1 MQIDL
6 KASQLLMLALGM
18 MKAGYD
24 CEAFLQACE
33 DDLYQS
39 VADKANCTRAEVK
52 QVLCCGALFAKN
64 SSPYQYTHVM
74 KVFRSMYPSAYEY
87 MTRAKMKDHKK
98 LALELQ
104 GREANI
110 IVYTICE
117 RIRKEQPD
125 CFLSTIHDSIL
136 FSANNAEYV
145 QGVMRS
151 EFDKLGVKPK
161 LEIKTLA
168 E

>member
-1 MQIDL
+1 
-6 KASQLLMLALGM
+6 
-18 MKAGYD
+18 
-24 CEAFLQACE
+24 
-33 DDLYQS
+33 
-39 VADKANCTRAEVK
+39 
-52 QVLCCGALFAKN
+52 
-64 SSPYQYTHVM
+64 
-74 KVFRSMYPSAYEY
+74 
-87 MTRAKMKDHKK
+87 MKDHKK

-151 EFDKLGVKPK
+151 ELGKLGVKPK